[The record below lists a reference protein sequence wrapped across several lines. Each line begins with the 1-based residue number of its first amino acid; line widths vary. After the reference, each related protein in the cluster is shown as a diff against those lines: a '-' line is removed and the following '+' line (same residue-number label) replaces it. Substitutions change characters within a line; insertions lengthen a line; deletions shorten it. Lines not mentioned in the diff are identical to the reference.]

1 MDAYNDIF
9 GTTAKALD
17 LRSKRME
24 LISSNIAN
32 ADVAGY
38 KSKDIDFKKLM
49 SKEMAGFLNNTHAKH
64 LGGVV
69 GGKTDYIYRV
79 PVNPSDNGN
88 TVEMNYEQA
97 QFGREATRYA
107 ATLQFLESRVGGL
120 RRRCAVNKNRAF
132 ILVNGTKLKGNEPC
146 H

>member
-1 MDAYNDIF
+1 MDALNDIF

-38 KSKDIDFKKLM
+38 KAKDIDFKKLM
-49 SKEMAGFLNNTHAKH
+49 SKEMSGVLNNTHAKH
-64 LGGVV
+64 QGGVAN
-69 GGKTDYIYRV
+69 GKTDYIYRV
-79 PVNPSDNGN
+79 PVNPSENGN

-97 QFGREATRYA
+97 QFGRESTRYA

-120 RRRCAVNKNRAF
+120 RRALR
-132 ILVNGTKLKGNEPC
+132 GE
-146 H
+146 

>member
-24 LISSNIAN
+24 MISSNIAN

-38 KSKDIDFKKLM
+38 KAKDIDFRKM
-49 SKEMAGFLNNTHAKH
+49 MAKEMQGTVNNTDDRH
-64 LGGVV
+64 LGGIANE
-69 GGKTDYIYRV
+69 KMNYIYRV

-97 QFGREATRYA
+97 QFGRESTRYA

-120 RRRCAVNKNRAF
+120 RRALR
-132 ILVNGTKLKGNEPC
+132 GE
-146 H
+146 

>member
-24 LISSNIAN
+24 MISSNIVN

-38 KSKDIDFKKLM
+38 KSKDIDFKKMM
-49 SKEMAGFLNNTHAKH
+49 SKEMSGVLNNTHSNHICGVADAKMN
-64 LGGVV
+64 
-69 GGKTDYIYRV
+69 YIYRV

-88 TVEMNYEQA
+88 TVETNYEQA
-97 QFGREATRYA
+97 QFGRESTRYA
-107 ATLQFLESRVGGL
+107 ATLQFLESRVGGIRRAL
-120 RRRCAVNKNRAF
+120 R
-132 ILVNGTKLKGNEPC
+132 GE
-146 H
+146 

>member
-24 LISSNIAN
+24 MISSNIAN

-38 KSKDIDFKKLM
+38 KSKDIDFKKMM
-49 SKEMAGFLNNTHAKH
+49 SKEMSGMLNNTHVNH
-64 LGGVV
+64 LGGSAE
-69 GGKTDYIYRV
+69 GKMNYIYRV
-79 PVNPSDNGN
+79 PVNPSENGN

-97 QFGREATRYA
+97 
-107 ATLQFLESRVGGL
+107 
-120 RRRCAVNKNRAF
+120 
-132 ILVNGTKLKGNEPC
+132 
-146 H
+146 

>member
-38 KSKDIDFKKLM
+38 KSKDIDFKK
-49 SKEMAGFLNNTHAKH
+49 AYVQGD
-64 LGGVV
+64 GG
-69 GGKTDYIYRV
+69 G
-79 PVNPSDNGN
+79 S
-88 TVEMNYEQA
+88 E
-97 QFGREATRYA
+97 
-107 ATLQFLESRVGGL
+107 
-120 RRRCAVNKNRAF
+120 
-132 ILVNGTKLKGNEPC
+132 
-146 H
+146 

>member
-24 LISSNIAN
+24 MISSNIAN

-38 KSKDIDFKKLM
+38 KAKDIDFRKM
-49 SKEMAGFLNNTHAKH
+49 MAKEMQGTVNNTDDRH
-64 LGGVV
+64 LGGTANE
-69 GGKTDYIYRV
+69 KMNYIYRV

-97 QFGREATRYA
+97 QFGRESTRYA

-120 RRRCAVNKNRAF
+120 RRALR
-132 ILVNGTKLKGNEPC
+132 GE
-146 H
+146 

>member
-1 MDAYNDIF
+1 MDAFNDIF
-9 GTTAKALD
+9 GTTAKALE

-24 LISSNIAN
+24 MISSNIAN

-38 KSKDIDFKKLM
+38 KAKDIDFKKM
-49 SKEMAGFLNNTHAKH
+49 MAKEMHGSINPTHNRH
-64 LGGVV
+64 LGGVADE
-69 GGKTDYIYRV
+69 KLNYIYRV

-97 QFGREATRYA
+97 QFGRESTRYA

-120 RRRCAVNKNRAF
+120 RRALR
-132 ILVNGTKLKGNEPC
+132 GE
-146 H
+146 